1 MQQVVSDLNK
11 IMRILLNLVLVLILI
26 FSISNIYLNVFQ
38 YKKADSIYEDI
49 REIRESSED
58 IEDNQETE
66 RITEVSKSTED
77 DTYCELL
84 SINSDYRF
92 WLKVD
97 NTNIDYPVVQSKD
110 NNYYLNH
117 DFNKNPLG
125 SGSIFMDYRN
135 NFEEDSSV
143 ILYGHHMKNKTMFS
157 ELDNFK
163 NESFFYENSLI
174 RIEHKDTTYIYE
186 VFSIYV
192 ADFNNEDYLKVE
204 FEDEQDKKDYLTYIK
219 ERSLYKKDIDFNC
232 NDSIITLYTCSDEF
246 KNART
251 IVHGKLISKM

>member
-1 MQQVVSDLNK
+1 MNK
-11 IMRILLNLVLVLILI
+11 IMRILLNLVLVLILL

-125 SGSIFMDYRN
+125 SGSI
-135 NFEEDSSV
+135 
-143 ILYGHHMKNKTMFS
+143 I
-157 ELDNFK
+157 
-163 NESFFYENSLI
+163 
-174 RIEHKDTTYIYE
+174 
-186 VFSIYV
+186 
-192 ADFNNEDYLKVE
+192 
-204 FEDEQDKKDYLTYIK
+204 
-219 ERSLYKKDIDFNC
+219 
-232 NDSIITLYTCSDEF
+232 
-246 KNART
+246 
-251 IVHGKLISKM
+251 